1 MLLERGIVM
10 FLYIFLH
17 HCSIIGT
24 KTCIQLAIG
33 YGAAEKATPAHS
45 ISSLMFVCLLSREPF

>member
-1 MLLERGIVM
+1 MPLERGVVM

-24 KTCIQLAIG
+24 KTYIQLAIG
-33 YGAAEKATPAHS
+33 YGEGCTHS
-45 ISSLMFVCLLSREPF
+45 FDI